1 MYTMLYN
8 TIENLKFNQ
17 IDFLTAKQES
27 VERFK
32 TILTEDMK
40 DKIKI
45 ALLVDTDTGEVIAEY
60 STDKFF
66 DNEISI

>member
-1 MYTMLYN
+1 MYVMLYN
-8 TIENLKFNQ
+8 TVENFRFKQ

-27 VERFK
+27 IERFK
-32 TILTEDMK
+32 AVLTEEK
-40 DKIKI
+40 SKIKI

>member
-17 IDFLTAKQES
+17 IDFLTAKHES

-66 DNEISI
+66 DNEVSI